1 MATVSISRGFKEV
14 AIVIETPGQ
23 RRRVVVTK
31 LPFTIGRAED
41 CDAVISDFRVSRL
54 HATLTAEGEQHFLLD
69 AQSRHGTFVNGVRC
83 QRAPLKDN
91 DEITLGVSGLKLV
104 FQTGGPASSA
114 AEDLL
119 RKLSSRSESSDMEK
133 LTLFLEAARSLSSG
147 VVVSDVL
154 RNVLDYALRLTRAE
168 RGFVYLRHPDR
179 GSVLACG
186 RDDLGNSINLDAD
199 VSHSVVEEAM
209 NTASEFV
216 TGDTSQLSALAGR
229 ESIVINELRTVIALP
244 LRSRREQQTGE
255 AEGVLYLDSR
265 SVSRNLSGVSHDV
278 LRALA
283 SECAAALE
291 SARLMEAEQ
300 AARQYRQQMDIA
312 ASIQRSLIGESEIQC
327 DFARATGRSI
337 PCQEVGGDFF
347 DVCVLPDALT
357 AIVVDVSGKGISAA
371 LMASIIHGMFHA
383 QISSGTRLLDAVI
396 AVNKF
401 LCSRVRGQ
409 KYATLVVAQLRND
422 GKLQVVN
429 CGHVPP
435 IVFDGRASSQVNDG
449 DLPVGLMPQADFHV
463 IERDFPVHARL
474 CVVTDGIS
482 EAEGAEEG
490 TEFGLDRVE
499 RCVGRP
505 DPVNDILAGVQ
516 EFLGHREAQDDR
528 TLLIMERTK

>member
-54 HATLTAEGEQHFLLD
+54 HATLIAEGEQHFLLD

-91 DEITLGVSGLKLV
+91 DEITLGVSGLRLI

-168 RGFVYLRHPDR
+168 RGFVYLRQPDQPDHAP
-179 GSVLACG
+179 VLACG

-371 LMASIIHGMFHA
+371 LLASIIHGMFHA

-435 IVFDGRASSQVNDG
+435 IVFDGRASSQV
-449 DLPVGLMPQADFHV
+449 
-463 IERDFPVHARL
+463 
-474 CVVTDGIS
+474 T
-482 EAEGAEEG
+482 
-490 TEFGLDRVE
+490 
-499 RCVGRP
+499 
-505 DPVNDILAGVQ
+505 
-516 EFLGHREAQDDR
+516 
-528 TLLIMERTK
+528 